1 MTKILPLM
9 LVAASSLIPS
19 LGLVAQDTTIARG
32 ESFPLDVMTFNIR
45 TAMGRDGDNVWQNRR
60 DLVAETIRRSGPH
73 VVGLQEVL
81 TEQIKFL
88 ELELPDYRWLG
99 IDRGLN
105 GGKGLSESTPIFYR
119 YDELS
124 PIESGNFWL
133 SDTPDSPTRGR
144 RPSRIVTWARFH
156 HLETGH
162 QIYVFNTHFSSRRG
176 QRQIDAAGQINAR
189 ISALPP
195 GSTIIVTGDFNA
207 IAETSDTWLVATD
220 QGLQDAWVVAGER
233 RGPAITSNGFGP
245 PPEGWEGRI
254 DWILVGGSIGVRL
267 VETIVYSEQGRYP
280 SDHYPVVANLEVT
293 DSDSPQLNP

>member
-9 LVAASSLIPS
+9 LVAASLIPS
-19 LGLVAQDTTIARG
+19 PGLVAQGTTTALG
-32 ESFPLDVMTFNIR
+32 ASFPLNVMTFNIR
-45 TAMGRDGDNVWQNRR
+45 TAMGRDGDNVWHNRR
-60 DLVAETIRRSGPH
+60 DLVAETIRRSSPH

-156 HLETGH
+156 HLETGR

-176 QRQIDAAGQINAR
+176 QRQLDAVEQINAR

-220 QGLQDAWVVAGER
+220 QGLQDAWVVAAER
-233 RGPAITSNGFGP
+233 RGPAITANGFGP

-267 VETIVYSEQGRYP
+267 VETVVYSEQGRYP
-280 SDHYPVVANLEVT
+280 SDHYPVVANLEVG
-293 DSDSPQLNP
+293 DLDFPQPNP

>member
-1 MTKILPLM
+1 MTKILPLV
-9 LVAASSLIPS
+9 LVAAYLIPS
-19 LGLVAQDTTIARG
+19 PGLVAQGTTTALG

-45 TAMGRDGDNVWQNRR
+45 TAMGRDGDNVWHNRR
-60 DLVAETIRRSGPH
+60 DLVAETIRRSSPH

-144 RPSRIVTWARFH
+144 RASRIVTWARFH
-156 HLETGH
+156 HLETGR

-176 QRQIDAAGQINAR
+176 QRQLDAVEQINAR

-233 RGPAITSNGFGP
+233 RGPAITANGFGP

-267 VETIVYSEQGRYP
+267 VETVVYSEQGRYP
-280 SDHYPVVANLEVT
+280 SDHYPVVANLEVA
-293 DSDSPQLNP
+293 DSDFPQPNP